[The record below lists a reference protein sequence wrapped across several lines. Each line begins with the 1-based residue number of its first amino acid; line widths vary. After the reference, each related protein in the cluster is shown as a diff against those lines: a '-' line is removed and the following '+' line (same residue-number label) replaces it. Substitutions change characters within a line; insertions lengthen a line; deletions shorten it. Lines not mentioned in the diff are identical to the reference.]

1 LLNFN
6 LVLLFFLEKGQ
17 KGNDSSTSS
26 GEDSSKDFA
35 EHYFQY
41 WNDYLDQS
49 RAQVPVALG

>member
-6 LVLLFFLEKGQ
+6 LVFLFFLEKGQ
-17 KGNDSSTSS
+17 NGNDSSTSS

-41 WNDYLDQS
+41 WNDNLDRS
-49 RAQVPVALG
+49 RTQVPVALG